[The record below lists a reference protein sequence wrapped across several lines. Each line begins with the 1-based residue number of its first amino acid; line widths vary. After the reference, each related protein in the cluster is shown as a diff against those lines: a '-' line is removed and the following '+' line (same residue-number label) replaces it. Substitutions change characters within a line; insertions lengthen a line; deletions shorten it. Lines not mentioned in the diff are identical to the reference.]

1 MASVLFRID
10 RRCDLLEMSSVASV
24 WNSQGGQ
31 FWYDGELVLADRL
44 SLPIG
49 DPALLYGATLF
60 STMRIYENSLNHPLT
75 QWQAHCD
82 RLRNSVV
89 AFGWVEP
96 DWQRIRSGTQLLLT
110 DYPVLR
116 LTLFA
121 DGREWIT
128 GRALPPDLA
137 QRQTRG
143 IIAWLADNVGI
154 RSLPDHKTGNYLLPW
169 LAQQQAQ
176 QQGAQEAILS
186 DRQGHWLETATG
198 NLWGWADGVWWT
210 PMTDALPGLARS
222 RLMSQLKNQGIEARE
237 TVWTADRV
245 AGFETMA
252 YSNCVV
258 EVVPI
263 RLIRSG
269 IAEDLIYDS
278 AHSAVQ
284 RLRSQFVG
292 SELLIEPPGS
302 QT

>member
-1 MASVLFRID
+1 MVPVLLRID
-10 RRCDLLEMSSVASV
+10 RRGGLLKMSSVAAESDF
-24 WNSQGGQ
+24 QGSG

-60 STMRIYENSLNHPLT
+60 STMRVYGHSLDHPLT

-82 RLRNSVV
+82 RLRTSVA
-89 AFGWVEP
+89 AFGWIEP
-96 DWQRIRSGTQLLLT
+96 DWQRIRLGAQLLLT

-137 QRQTRG
+137 QRQAQG
-143 IIAWLADNVGI
+143 IIAWLVNEVGM
-154 RSLPDHKTGNYLLPW
+154 RSLPSHKTGNYLTPW

-176 QQGAQEAILS
+176 RQGAQEAILVD
-186 DRQGHWLETATG
+186 DRGQWLETATG
-198 NLWGWADGVWWT
+198 NLWGWADGIWWT
-210 PMTDALPGLARS
+210 PSGEALPGLARS
-222 RLMSQLKNQGIEARE
+222 ALISRLHHHGMEVRE

-245 AGFETMA
+245 VGFETMA
-252 YSNCVV
+252 YTNCVV

-263 RLIRSG
+263 RLIQQAT
-269 IAEDLIYDS
+269 AEELTYDA
-278 AHSAVQ
+278 AHSALQ
-284 RLRSQFVG
+284 GLRLQFDYDDRHL
-292 SELLIEPPGS
+292 S
-302 QT
+302 T